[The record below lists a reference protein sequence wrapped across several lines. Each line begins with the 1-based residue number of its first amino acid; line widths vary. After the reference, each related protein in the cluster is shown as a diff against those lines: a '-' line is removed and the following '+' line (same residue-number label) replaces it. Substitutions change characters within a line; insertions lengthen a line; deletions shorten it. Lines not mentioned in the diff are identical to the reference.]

1 MQWSA
6 KLNVSV
12 LEADPYSDHVA
23 AVSQSAAGSDCK
35 YSLRSDGIRPVS
47 EVFFLVSFIYAEVHA
62 LWIRNLPAAPP
73 FLTDTYSVCFHA

>member
-1 MQWSA
+1 MLLTNLLSDVLPLPTVQWSA

-35 YSLRSDGIRPVS
+35 YSPRSDGIRPVS
-47 EVFFLVSFIYAEVHA
+47 EVFLLVSFV
-62 LWIRNLPAAPP
+62 
-73 FLTDTYSVCFHA
+73 